1 MGSKQETQRKGGRQ
15 KTSTAGG
22 NMNNGYRGYRD
33 LRVYQLSYDLAM
45 EIFRET
51 KTFPAEER
59 YSLTDQ
65 IRRSSRSIPANLAE
79 AWKKRR
85 YEKAFVNKVIDSAA
99 EAAET
104 EVWLDMS
111 QDCGYLNAERHKY
124 FSDKYDE
131 VSRMLYVMANH
142 PERFCNN

>member
-1 MGSKQETQRKGGRQ
+1 MSSQ
-15 KTSTAGG
+15 
-22 NMNNGYRGYRD
+22 YRGYKD
-33 LRVYQLSYDLAM
+33 LKVYQLSYKLAM
-45 EIFRET
+45 EIFWET
-51 KTFPAEER
+51 KSFPREER
-59 YSLTDQ
+59 YSLIDQ
-65 IRRSSRSIPANLAE
+65 IRRSSRSIPVTLAE

-131 VSRMLYVMANH
+131 VNRMLFAMADR